1 MRSLGALPK
10 SVLLLE
16 TLGIAL
22 LCVAWLVAHGV
33 ISVTAFLATD
43 MAVILLIFSGIV
55 LMLPAAIVLLGQ
67 MGKNLA
73 PLLFN
78 GADTPAAGD
87 KKAAKKAKDKN
98 NDANH

>member
-16 TLGIAL
+16 TLGIVL

-55 LMLPAAIVLLGQ
+55 LMLPAAIVLIGQ
-67 MGKNLA
+67 MGKHVA

-78 GADTPAAGD
+78 GSNTQTAEN
-87 KKAAKKAKDKN
+87 KKAADQAKDKN